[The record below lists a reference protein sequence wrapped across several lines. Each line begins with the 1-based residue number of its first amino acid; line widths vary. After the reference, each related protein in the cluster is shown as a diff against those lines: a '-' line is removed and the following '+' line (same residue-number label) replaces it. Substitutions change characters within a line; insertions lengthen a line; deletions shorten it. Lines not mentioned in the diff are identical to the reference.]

1 MAFIIFIPISIVL
14 ITGIILQLKKDVD
27 WIQPPTMIGEN
38 IQNLSLSF
46 DKILDISSS
55 VGEAN
60 ISSWE
65 DVDRLDVRP
74 NKGIVKVKAK
84 NNWEIQI
91 DTFTGVVIQT
101 AYRRSDIIDKLH
113 DGSWF
118 NDKIKLWVFF
128 PSGVILLGL
137 WLTGVYMLARPY
149 YVKLKRRMN

>member
-1 MAFIIFIPISIVL
+1 MLTTGVL
-14 ITGIILQLKKDVD
+14 LQLKKNVD

-46 DKILDISSS
+46 DKILDLSRS
-55 VGEAN
+55 VSEAN
-60 ISSWE
+60 INSWE

-74 NKGIVKVKAK
+74 NKGIVKVRAK

-91 DTFTGVVIQT
+91 DTFTGEVIQT
-101 AYRRSDIIDKLH
+101 AYRRSDIIEKLH

-128 PSGVILLGL
+128 HRELFYWDCG
-137 WLTGVYMLARPY
+137 
-149 YVKLKRRMN
+149 

>member
-1 MAFIIFIPISIVL
+1 ML
-14 ITGIILQLKKDVD
+14 ITGILLQLKKDVD
-27 WIQPPTMIGEN
+27 WIQPPTMTGKN

-46 DKILDISSS
+46 DKILEISSS
-55 VGEAN
+55 VGETN

-74 NKGIVKVKAK
+74 NKGIVKVRAR

-91 DTFTGVVIQT
+91 DTFTGKVIQT
-101 AYRRSDIIDKLH
+101 AYRRSDIIEKLH

>member
-1 MAFIIFIPISIVL
+1 ML
-14 ITGIILQLKKDVD
+14 ITGILLQLKKDVD

-60 ISSWE
+60 INSWE

-74 NKGIVKVKAK
+74 NKGIVKVRAK

-91 DTFTGVVIQT
+91 DTFTGEVIQT
-101 AYRRSDIIDKLH
+101 AYRRSDIIEKLH
-113 DGSWF
+113 DGSWV
-118 NDKIKLWVFF
+118 NDKIKLWIFF

-137 WLTGVYMLARPY
+137 WLTGVYMLIRPY
-149 YVKLKRRMN
+149 YVKLKRKMN

>member
-1 MAFIIFIPISIVL
+1 VL
-14 ITGIILQLKKDVD
+14 ITGILLQLKKDVD
-27 WIQPPTMIGEN
+27 WIQPPTMSGEN

-55 VGEAN
+55 VSEAN

-74 NKGIVKVKAK
+74 NKGIVKVRAR

-91 DTFTGVVIQT
+91 DTFTGKVIQT
-101 AYRRSDIIDKLH
+101 AYRRSDIIEKLH

-118 NDKIKLWVFF
+118 SDKIKLWVFF

>member
-1 MAFIIFIPISIVL
+1 ML
-14 ITGIILQLKKDVD
+14 ITGILLQLKKDVD

-74 NKGIVKVKAK
+74 NKGIVKVRAK

-91 DTFTGVVIQT
+91 DTFTGEVIQT
-101 AYRRSDIIDKLH
+101 AYRRSDIIEKLH

>member
-1 MAFIIFIPISIVL
+1 ML
-14 ITGIILQLKKDVD
+14 ITGILLQLKKDVD
-27 WIQPPTMIGEN
+27 WIQPPTMSGEN

-55 VGEAN
+55 VSEAN

-74 NKGIVKVKAK
+74 NKGIVKVRAR

-91 DTFTGVVIQT
+91 DTFTGKVIQT
-101 AYRRSDIIDKLH
+101 AYRRSDIIEKLH

-118 NDKIKLWVFF
+118 SDKIKLWVFF

>member
-1 MAFIIFIPISIVL
+1 ML
-14 ITGIILQLKKDVD
+14 ITGILLQLKKDVD
-27 WIQPPTMIGEN
+27 WIQPPTMIGEK

-74 NKGIVKVKAK
+74 NKGIVKVRAK

-91 DTFTGVVIQT
+91 DTFTGEVIQT
-101 AYRRSDIIDKLH
+101 AYRRSDIIEKLH

-118 NDKIKLWVFF
+118 NDKIKHWVFF

>member
-1 MAFIIFIPISIVL
+1 ML
-14 ITGIILQLKKDVD
+14 ITGILLQLKKDVD

-55 VGEAN
+55 VSEAN

-74 NKGIVKVKAK
+74 NKGIVKVRAR

-91 DTFTGVVIQT
+91 DTFTGKVIQT
-101 AYRRSDIIDKLH
+101 AYRRSDIIEKLH

-118 NDKIKLWVFF
+118 SNKIKLWVFF

>member
-1 MAFIIFIPISIVL
+1 ML
-14 ITGIILQLKKDVD
+14 ITGILLQLKKDVD

-55 VGEAN
+55 VSEAN

-74 NKGIVKVKAK
+74 NKGIVKVRAK

-91 DTFTGVVIQT
+91 DTFTGEVIQT
-101 AYRRSDIIDKLH
+101 AYRTIRY
-113 DGSWF
+113 
-118 NDKIKLWVFF
+118 N
-128 PSGVILLGL
+128 
-137 WLTGVYMLARPY
+137 
-149 YVKLKRRMN
+149 

>member
-1 MAFIIFIPISIVL
+1 ML
-14 ITGIILQLKKDVD
+14 ITGILLQLKKDVD

-55 VGEAN
+55 VSEAN

-74 NKGIVKVKAK
+74 NKGIVKVRAK

-91 DTFTGVVIQT
+91 DTFTGKVIQT
-101 AYRRSDIIDKLH
+101 AYRRSDIIEKLH

-118 NDKIKLWVFF
+118 SNKIKLWVFF

>member
-1 MAFIIFIPISIVL
+1 ML
-14 ITGIILQLKKDVD
+14 ITGILLQLKKDVD

-46 DKILDISSS
+46 DKILNISSS
-55 VGEAN
+55 VSEAN

-74 NKGIVKVKAK
+74 NKGIVKVRAR

-91 DTFTGVVIQT
+91 DTFTGKVIQT
-101 AYRRSDIIDKLH
+101 AYRRSDIIEKLH

-128 PSGVILLGL
+128 TSGVLLLGL

-149 YVKLKRRMN
+149 YVKLKRKMN

>member
-1 MAFIIFIPISIVL
+1 ML
-14 ITGIILQLKKDVD
+14 ITGILLQLKKDVD

-74 NKGIVKVKAK
+74 NKGIVKVRAK

-91 DTFTGVVIQT
+91 DTFTGEVIQT
-101 AYRRSDIIDKLH
+101 AYRRSDIIEKLH
-113 DGSWF
+113 DCSWF

-137 WLTGVYMLARPY
+137 WLTGVYMLIRPY

>member
-1 MAFIIFIPISIVL
+1 MS
-14 ITGIILQLKKDVD
+14 
-27 WIQPPTMIGEN
+27 GEN

-55 VGEAN
+55 VSEAN

-74 NKGIVKVKAK
+74 NKGIVKVRAR

-91 DTFTGVVIQT
+91 DTFTGKVIQT
-101 AYRRSDIIDKLH
+101 AYRRSDIIEKLH

-118 NDKIKLWVFF
+118 SDKIKLWVFF